1 MLSVTFMSITVCLC
15 VHFNFHSYTLN
26 SVIFYNAFY
35 FCADVF
41 LCQVVILIG
50 SSASAIDL
58 SLEIGGIAKEV
69 HIASR
74 SVADDT
80 YEKRAECDN
89 IWLHSMVRVP
99 THVESE
105 CERAIIRKFAPK
117 VLPPPSPKNFF
128 SDKKRT

>member
-1 MLSVTFMSITVCLC
+1 M
-15 VHFNFHSYTLN
+15 HFNFHSYTLN

-41 LCQVVILIG
+41 PCQVVILIG

-74 SVADDT
+74 SVANDT

-89 IWLHSMVRVP
+89 IWLHSMVRV
-99 THVESE
+99 THVEIESG
-105 CERAIIRKFAPK
+105 RAIIRKFASK
-117 VLPPPSPKNFF
+117 VLAPHPGKFC
-128 SDKKRT
+128 R

>member
-1 MLSVTFMSITVCLC
+1 MLSVTFISISVCLC
-15 VHFNFHSYTLN
+15 VHL
-26 SVIFYNAFY
+26 IFISYNAFY
-35 FCADVF
+35 FSAYVF
-41 LCQVVILIG
+41 PCQVVILIG
-50 SSASAIDL
+50 SSASAMDI

-80 YEKRAECDN
+80 CEKQAGCDN

-105 CERAIIRKFAPK
+105 CKRAIIRKFAETL
-117 VLPPPSPKNFF
+117 VLG
-128 SDKKRT
+128 DVLI